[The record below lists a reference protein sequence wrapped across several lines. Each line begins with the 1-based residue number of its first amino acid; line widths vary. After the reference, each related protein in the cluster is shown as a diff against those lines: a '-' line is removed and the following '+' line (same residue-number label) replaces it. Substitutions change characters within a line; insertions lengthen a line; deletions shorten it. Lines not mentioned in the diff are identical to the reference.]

1 MEIKENDSQEKG
13 GFMQGWGFIVVMIT
27 VVIAVLVGIKLLIG

>member
-1 MEIKENDSQEKG
+1 MEIKENDPQEKG